1 MIATTKNP
9 CLSIASKGTINLQKI
24 KILSNKIKSNPF
36 FLFPCAYSSITYSQ
50 ESWKEIV
57 NRAV

>member
-9 CLSIASKGTINLQKI
+9 CLSIVSKATINLQKI

-36 FLFPCAYSSITYSQ
+36 FFSLVLTLVSLTHRSHG
-50 ESWKEIV
+50 K
-57 NRAV
+57 RL